1 MDIFVNFMPPGQ
13 DLSLAYESNYSI
25 PMVLLSVATAI
36 FASFVALQISERV
49 ISATTITSKIVWLTP
64 GALALGGGV
73 WAMHFIG
80 MLAFSLP
87 CGISYDPFVTL
98 ISMIPGI
105 LASAV
110 ALWVISHRVLTLRM
124 LLVGGVLMGGGIG
137 VMHYSG
143 MAAMRLDAM
152 IYYSPSIFAL
162 SILFAVVLAI
172 FSLYAKFGFREN
184 LIAPPDWLLSLFS
197 APLMGIAISGMHYIA
212 MEAAYFIPVDADQ
225 STVPGVAPT
234 ILAAGIGT
242 VTLMLAALALAA
254 SVLGKYLV
262 TIKSLE
268 REVEQ
273 RIVAEHMA
281 HQAKMDAEKAN
292 KAKSEFLASMS
303 HELRTPLN
311 AVLGFAQML
320 QYDPNHPL
328 SPSQNEHVDCIQEGG
343 NHLLELVNDILDLAR
358 IEADRVTFTLEKV
371 CANDVVADCMAL
383 IKPLGK
389 QKNIKVV
396 DNFSAGPQA
405 YLRTD
410 RQRLKQ
416 TLINLLSNA
425 VKFNADHGTV
435 TVEGWET
442 EHGFLHVSVT
452 DTGVGIAKQNFP
464 KVFHIFQRLDADPM
478 VTTEGT
484 GIGLAVTKL
493 IIERMSG
500 KVGFDSVEG
509 VGSTFWFE
517 LPLISNDELIIWTDA
532 LLIGVEELDKDH
544 QVLISLSNKV
554 SHLTAEDVDQLDDVI
569 DELIDY
575 TNYHFRREETVM
587 KVCEYPDL
595 ESHSE
600 DHQNLNAEVRALA
613 DAWHRDRSPESLRHF
628 QTFLWQ
634 WWNDHIVNV
643 DIEIAQYTKG
653 RELEIRQALK
663 RIGLA

>member
-1 MDIFVNFMPPGQ
+1 MDTFVNFITPSQ
-13 DLSLAYESNYSI
+13 DISLAFHSTYNI
-25 PMVLLSVATAI
+25 PLVLLSVVTAI

-49 ISATTITSKIVWLTP
+49 ISATTITSKIVWLIP

-87 CGISYDPFVTL
+87 CGISYDPLITL
-98 ISMIPGI
+98 LSMIPGI

-110 ALWVISHRVLTLRM
+110 ALWVISHRALTLRM

-152 IYYSPSIFAL
+152 IYYSPSLFAL
-162 SILFAVVLAI
+162 SIVFAIALAI
-172 FSLYAKFGFREN
+172 LALYAKFGFRNN
-184 LIAPPDWLLSLFS
+184 LVAPPDWILSLYS

-212 MEAAYFIPVDADQ
+212 IEAAYFIPVDVAQ
-225 STVPGVAPT
+225 GAVPGVAPS
-234 ILAAGIGT
+234 ILATGIGT

-254 SVLGKYLV
+254 SILGKYLV

-268 REVEQ
+268 REIEQ
-273 RIVAEHMA
+273 RIVAEHIA
-281 HQAKMDAEKAN
+281 HQAKMEAEKAN

-320 QYDPNHPL
+320 QYDPKNPL
-328 SPSQNEHVDCIQEGG
+328 SPNQNEHVDCIQEGG
-343 NHLLELVNDILDLAR
+343 NHLLELVNDILDLAK

-371 CANDVVADCMAL
+371 CANEVVADCIAL

-389 QKNIKVV
+389 KKNITII
-396 DNFSAGPQA
+396 DRFSAGPSS

-425 VKFNADHGTV
+425 VKFNGVGGTV
-435 TVEGWET
+435 TLEARET
-442 EHGFLHVSVT
+442 EHGFLHVNVS
-452 DTGVGIAKQNFP
+452 DTGVGIAKENFP
-464 KVFHIFQRLDADPM
+464 KVFHIFQRLDSDPM

-500 KVGFDSVEG
+500 MVGFESEYG
-509 VGSTFWFE
+509 AGSTFWFE
-517 LPLISNDELIIWTDA
+517 LPLISNDEVIIWTDA

-554 SHLTAEDVDQLDDVI
+554 SHLTYKDADHLDGIIED
-569 DELIDY
+569 LIDY
-575 TNYHFRREETVM
+575 TNYHFQREETVM
-587 KVCEYPDL
+587 QICGDPDFENHRKL
-595 ESHSE
+595 
-600 DHQNLNAEVRALA
+600 HQKLSAEVRILA
-613 DAWHRDRSPESLRHF
+613 DAWHRERNPQSLHHF
-628 QTFLWQ
+628 QKFLWQ

-643 DIEIAQYTKG
+643 DTEISQYTKG
-653 RELEIRQALK
+653 HELEIRQALK
-663 RIGLA
+663 RIRQP